1 LKDCVSA
8 GLYALA
14 GRLSKSR
21 LGSHGG
27 LLNSGGLT
35 YNRLTM
41 RAAFLTGV
49 RAIEIRETPEP
60 KISRDDDV
68 LVRSKAVG
76 VCGSDLHYYLSDCVG
91 ADKVSYPF
99 IPGHEC
105 AGVVEAVGKA
115 VARVRPGDT
124 VVVEP
129 AVSCGTC
136 DQCRTGRPHTC
147 RKLLFLGHYGELTGG
162 MAEFVLAPERN
173 CVPLPAK
180 MTAVQGALAEPL
192 SIALYAAG
200 LAGSV
205 RGKTAGVLGAGPIGL
220 SVMMALKADGGGAVY
235 ATEKVEARLGAA
247 VKAGADWTGN
257 PDREDI
263 VAEILARE
271 SLGLDIVFE
280 CCGEQSALDQAVAL
294 LKPGGTLVAVGIPIE
309 PRVSFDSSKARRREI
324 RVQNVRRQNKC
335 LEKAVGMI
343 HAGRVKVDFLATHFF
358 KLEEARE
365 AYETAAARRNG
376 VIKAIV
382 TP

>member
-1 LKDCVSA
+1 MKA
-8 GLYALA
+8 AL
-14 GRLSKSR
+14 
-21 LGSHGG
+21 
-27 LLNSGGLT
+27 
-35 YNRLTM
+35 
-41 RAAFLTGV
+41 LTGV
-49 RAIEIRETPEP
+49 RQIEIREVPAP
-60 KISRDDDV
+60 RPVRDDDV
-68 LVRSKAVG
+68 LVRSRAVG

-105 AGVVEAVGKA
+105 AGVVEEAGKA
-115 VARVRPGDT
+115 VTRVKPGDL

-162 MAEFVLAPERN
+162 MAELVLAPERN

-192 SIALYAAG
+192 SIAIYAAG

-205 RGKTAGVLGAGPIGL
+205 RGKTAAVLGAGPIGL
-220 SVMMALKADGGGAVY
+220 CVMMALKADGGGAVY

-247 VKAGADWTGN
+247 AKAGADWTGN
-257 PDREDI
+257 PDREDV
-263 VAEILARE
+263 VAGILARE
-271 SLGLDIVFE
+271 SLGLDLVFE

-309 PRVSFDSSKARRREI
+309 PRISFDSSKARRREI
-324 RVQNVRRQNKC
+324 RVQNVRRQNRC

-365 AYETAAARRNG
+365 AYETAAARRDG
-376 VIKAIV
+376 VIKAVV

>member
-1 LKDCVSA
+1 MK
-8 GLYALA
+8 
-14 GRLSKSR
+14 
-21 LGSHGG
+21 
-27 LLNSGGLT
+27 
-35 YNRLTM
+35 
-41 RAAFLTGV
+41 AAFLTGV
-49 RAIEIRETPEP
+49 RTMEIRETPAPQITRE
-60 KISRDDDV
+60 DDV

-76 VCGSDLHYYLSDCVG
+76 VCGSDLHYYLSDRVG

-105 AGVVEAVGKA
+105 AGVVEAVGQA

-147 RKLLFLGHYGELTGG
+147 RRLLFLGHYGELTGG

-180 MTAVQGALAEPL
+180 MTAIQGALAEPL

-220 SVMMALKADGGGAVY
+220 CVVMALKAEGSGAVY
-235 ATEKVEARLGAA
+235 ATERVEARLGAA
-247 VKAGADWTGN
+247 ATAGADWTGS

-263 VAEILARE
+263 VAEVLARE
-271 SLGLDIVFE
+271 SLGLDLVFE

-343 HAGRVKVDFLATHFF
+343 HTGRIKPDFLATHFF
-358 KLEEARE
+358 KLEAARE
-365 AYETAAARRNG
+365 AYETAAARRDG